1 MSIRKYN
8 STKPHK
14 RFCKKNFDSRNSK
27 PIDYTEMYKLDGVP
41 VHNVEAVKQFTEK
54 RENYL
59 RQQALEKRRKM
70 HENFAKTKSKQKF
83 QPKKTNNQNKMK
95 TDITNVEIIRKK
107 NKKKISQ
114 CLM

>member
-8 STKPHK
+8 STKPRR
-14 RFCKKNFDSRNSK
+14 RFYRRISDSRNSK

-41 VHNVEAVKQFTEK
+41 VHNAEAVRQFTEK
-54 RENYL
+54 QENYS

-70 HENFAKTKSKQKF
+70 RENFAKTKSKPKS
-83 QPKKTNNQNKMK
+83 QPKKTNDQNKMK

>member
-8 STKPHK
+8 STKPHR
-14 RFCKKNFDSRNSK
+14 RFHRRNCDTRNSK
-27 PIDYTEMYKLDGVP
+27 PVDYTEMYKLDGVP
-41 VHNVEAVKQFTEK
+41 VHNAEAVRQFTEK

-59 RQQALEKRRKM
+59 RQQALAKRRKM
-70 HENFAKTKSKQKF
+70 HENFMKTKSKSE
-83 QPKKTNNQNKMK
+83 PKKTNDQNKIK
-95 TDITNVEIIRKK
+95 TDITNVQSIRKK